1 MRKYRI
7 VFQKAFKSQMIYRAA
22 TLSSAASTLL
32 SFAIQICLWHALLG
46 TGLQSGTS
54 FTDMVLFVIVNT
66 FVSKLTRANIATTIE
81 AAVTDGSIAM
91 ELLRPISYKYYL
103 LVNIFGKNAFSVM
116 TNVLPVAAVGAFF
129 LGGAEAPEIGSV
141 LAFLVSLVLGVLL
154 MFELTYTFGL
164 LAFRI
169 QRCWF
174 LSWYVS
180 ALTTFFGGTAVPL
193 WFYPKALQTVSY
205 VLPFRYVAFEPVNL
219 LLGRTPAGEAWAPI
233 LCALVWLLVLG
244 LLDRVMWRSAVQGLT
259 LNGG

>member
-103 LVNIFGKNAFSVM
+103 LANIFGKNAFSVM

-141 LAFLVSLVLGVLL
+141 LAFLVSL
-154 MFELTYTFGL
+154 
-164 LAFRI
+164 
-169 QRCWF
+169 
-174 LSWYVS
+174 
-180 ALTTFFGGTAVPL
+180 
-193 WFYPKALQTVSY
+193 QTVSY

-219 LLGRTPAGEAWAPI
+219 LLGRTPAGEAWVPI
-233 LCALVWLLVLG
+233 LCALAWLLVLG

-259 LNGG
+259 VNGG